1 MKELPPLVAAVR
13 RCLDRFDLPLAGVVA
28 VSGGPDSVALLLA
41 LIKLRGP
48 SPAGPL
54 VIYHCNYQLR
64 GAESDADEAFVR
76 ELHARLVAEGT
87 PGLGFECGRFD
98 LRAEVARRHANLEEV
113 ARLHRY
119 EYLRQVAVDEGLP
132 WIATGHTAD
141 DQAETV
147 LHRLLRGTGLRG
159 LRGIAARRPV
169 YRDTPLPVVRP
180 LLTVTR
186 AEVLTFLEQERQ
198 PYRQDSSNLDLD
210 YTRNRIRHE
219 LLPHLAERYNPAIVA
234 VLGRLAEQAEEVY
247 RHEEEAARAL
257 LTAAERARAGAL
269 LIFDR
274 RSLAAADRQRVRE
287 AFRLA
292 WEREGWPLGG
302 MGFDDWER
310 LAGVVW
316 GEGTAVD
323 LPGGVR
329 ARALPNVVQ
338 LGPHP

>member
-1 MKELPPLVAAVR
+1 LKELPPLVAAVG
-13 RCLDRFDLPLAGVVA
+13 RCLDRFGLPPGGVVA
-28 VSGGPDSVALLLA
+28 VSGGPDSVALLRA
-41 LIKLRGP
+41 LVALRGDR
-48 SPAGPL
+48 PAGPL
-54 VIYHCNYQLR
+54 VIAHFNHQLR

-76 ELHARLVAEGT
+76 ALWTQLAAQGAPHLELQCARGDVRAEADERGVNLEGCARLV
-87 PGLGFECGRFD
+87 
-98 LRAEVARRHANLEEV
+98 
-113 ARLHRY
+113 RY
-119 EYLRQVAVDEGLP
+119 EFLRRVAVDAGLA
-132 WIATGHTAD
+132 WVATGHTAD

-147 LHRLLRGTGLRG
+147 LHRLLRGSGLKG
-159 LRGIAARRPV
+159 LRGIAARRPITAN
-169 YRDTPLPVVRP
+169 DSTELVRP
-180 LLTVTR
+180 LLAVAR
-186 AEVLTFLEQERQ
+186 ADVLSYLEQEGQ
-198 PYRQDSSNLDLD
+198 PFRQDTSNLDLD

-219 LLPHLAERYNPAIVA
+219 LLPNLAERYNPAIVG

-257 LTAAERARAGAL
+257 LAAAERPRAGAL
-269 LIFDR
+269 LILDR
-274 RSLAAADRQRVRE
+274 RCLAAAGRHQVRE

-310 LAGVVW
+310 LAGLVW

-338 LGPHP
+338 LGRLP